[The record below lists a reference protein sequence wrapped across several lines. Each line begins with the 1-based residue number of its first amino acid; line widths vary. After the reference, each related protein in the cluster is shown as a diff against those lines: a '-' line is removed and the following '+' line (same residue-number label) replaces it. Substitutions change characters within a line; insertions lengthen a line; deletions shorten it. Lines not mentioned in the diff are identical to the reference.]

1 MKNKLARG
9 FTLIEL
15 MIVVAIIGILAAIAV
30 PNFLKFQAKARQTEA
45 KQNLKAIFT
54 AVKSNFAENTQY
66 TCGFCGWSP
75 ERGNRYFYWADAN
88 TKQASVDA
96 ASAACNT
103 EAKGAV
109 TASAQSNPAAD
120 GSSAGGFT
128 ASAVGNI
135 DGDTTCDGWNINDAN
150 TMKVTQDDV
159 TL

>member
-1 MKNKLARG
+1 MREKLTRG

-54 AVKSNFAENTQY
+54 SVKSNFAENTQY

-75 ERGNRYFYWADAN
+75 EKGNRYNYWADA
-88 TKQASVDA
+88 TTTLPSVDP
-96 ASAACNT
+96 ASAGCAT
-103 EAKGAV
+103 EAKGSV
-109 TASAQSNPAAD
+109 TPAAQSNPTSD

-150 TMKVTQDDV
+150 TLKLMNDDV
-159 TL
+159 SL